1 MQSQSDFWFWALP
14 QQGTGARAA
23 SIWRWWHHPHARSIT
38 HDQQFTEPG
47 PGWEQADK
55 AEGAAK
61 STCTSAVTGRN
72 HRRFLRGRTACSSL
86 CRYVTLPFR
95 RAYLVYIYSK
105 VSLLGA
111 APACSFT
118 VNYIARNTEAPT
130 AMFLLHYN
138 YFLKMTLGPRYLL
151 KEK

>member
-1 MQSQSDFWFWALP
+1 MQSESDFLFWV
-14 QQGTGARAA
+14 QGTGVTAA
-23 SIWRWWHHPHARSIT
+23 FIWCQWHHPHARSLT
-38 HDQQFTEPG
+38 HDQHFSELG

-61 STCTSAVTGRN
+61 STCTSAFTGLN

-86 CRYVTLPFR
+86 CRYITLPFR

-105 VSLLGA
+105 VSLPGA

-118 VNYIARNTEAPT
+118 VNYIARNTAAPT
-130 AMFLLHYN
+130 ATFLLHYN
-138 YFLKMTLGPRYLL
+138 YFLKMTLGPRYLSG
-151 KEK
+151 EK